1 MPENNKTEA
10 GRKPDNVTTIELY
23 GTAYT
28 VEEYF
33 DGKKSLEEII
43 VQRILQDQKRDIIY
57 PSISNPIN
65 G

>member
-1 MPENNKTEA
+1 MPDSK
-10 GRKPDNVTTIELY
+10 KPIVDRAPDKVTTIELY
-23 GTAYT
+23 GTTYT

-33 DGKKSLEEII
+33 DGKKSLEDII

>member
-1 MPENNKTEA
+1 MPDNNNPET
-10 GRKPDNVTTIELY
+10 GRKPINVTTIELY
-23 GTAYT
+23 GTIYT

-33 DGKKSLEEII
+33 DGKKSLEDII